1 MPVRDA
7 GTQTE
12 SYRTIDAIYVYVK
25 NGVSFSGY
33 PNINHTYMH
42 ADLLADRTVF

>member
-1 MPVRDA
+1 MLVRDA

-12 SYRTIDAIYVYVK
+12 SYRTIDAIYAYIE

-33 PNINHTYMH
+33 PNINHIH
-42 ADLLADRTVF
+42 ACRLVGRSNSF